1 LSESAKQLEQDK
13 TVYRVDGFSCANCA
27 GKFEKNV
34 KKLPGVQEAKVNFG
48 ASKIDVYGNATIEEL
63 EKAGAFENLKVAPE
77 KPRRQAQVVI
87 ENKNVYR
94 VEGFSCANCAGKFE
108 KNVKQLP
115 GVQEAKVNF
124 GASKI
129 DVYGNATIEELEKAG
144 AFENLKV
151 APEKPRRQA
160 QVVIENKNVYRVEGF
175 SCANCAG
182 KFEKNVKQLPGV
194 EEAKVNFGASK
205 IDVYGNA
212 TIEELEKAGAFE
224 NLKIAPEKS
233 VRQASQEVKKEEKVP
248 FYKKYSTLLY
258 ASLLIV
264 FGYLSS
270 FVNGDEN
277 IVTTILF
284 VASMLIG
291 GLSLFKVGLQNLVR
305 FEFDM
310 KTLMTVAVIGGAII
324 GEWAEVSIVVILFA
338 ISEALERF
346 SMDKARQS
354 IRSLMD
360 IAPKEALVRRNGQEM
375 MIHVDDITVG
385 DIMIVKPGQKIAM
398 DGVVVSGYS
407 AVNQAA
413 ITGESVPVEKTVDDE
428 VFAGTLNEEG
438 LLEVKITKLVEDTTI
453 SKIIHLVEEA
463 QGERAPSQAFV
474 EKFAKYYTPIIMII
488 AALVAVIPPIFFGG
502 SWETWIYQGLAVL
515 VVGCPCALVISTPIS
530 IVSAIG
536 NAAKKGVL
544 IKGGVYLEEM
554 GSLKAIAFDKTGTL
568 TKGVPVVT
576 DFNVLNKHVNEKELL
591 SIITAL
597 EYRSQHP
604 LASAIMK
611 KAEEENITYSD
622 VLVEDFSSIT
632 GKGIKGIVNGNTY
645 YIGSPKLFK
654 ELATT
659 NFDKNLEKNVT
670 TLQNQGKTAMVV
682 GTEKEMLAVIAVA
695 DEVRESS
702 KEVIQKLHQL
712 GIKKTIMLTGDNKGT
727 ANAIGGHVGVSDI
740 QAELMPQD
748 KLDYIKQLR
757 SQYGN
762 VAMVG
767 DGVNDAPALAASTVG
782 IAMGGAGTD
791 TALETADVALMGD
804 DLRKLPFTVKLSRKA
819 LNIIKAN
826 ITFAIA
832 IKLIAL
838 LLVIPGWLTLW
849 IAILSDMGATLLVAL
864 NGMRLMKVKE

>member
-1 LSESAKQLEQDK
+1 MYDQQAKLSEQEMK
-13 TVYRVDGFSCANCA
+13 TYRVQGFTCANCA

-34 KKLPGVQEAKVNFG
+34 KKLPGVKDAKVNFG
-48 ASKIDVYGNATIEEL
+48 ASKISVSGDATIEDL
-63 EKAGAFENLKVAPE
+63 EKAGAFENLKV
-77 KPRRQAQVVI
+77 
-87 ENKNVYR
+87 
-94 VEGFSCANCAGKFE
+94 
-108 KNVKQLP
+108 
-115 GVQEAKVNF
+115 
-124 GASKI
+124 
-129 DVYGNATIEELEKAG
+129 T
-144 AFENLKV
+144 
-151 APEKPRRQA
+151 
-160 QVVIENKNVYRVEGF
+160 
-175 SCANCAG
+175 
-182 KFEKNVKQLPGV
+182 
-194 EEAKVNFGASK
+194 
-205 IDVYGNA
+205 
-212 TIEELEKAGAFE
+212 
-224 NLKIAPEKS
+224 PEKS
-233 VRQASQEVKKEEKVP
+233 AHNVSQEATDDTKEEKVP

-258 ASLLIV
+258 STSFLV
-264 FGYLSS
+264 FGYLSY
-270 FVNGDEN
+270 FVNGEEN
-277 IVTTILF
+277 LLTTLLF
-284 VASMLIG
+284 LASMVVG
-291 GLSLFKVGLQNLVR
+291 GLSLFKVGLQNLLR

-310 KTLMTVAVIGGAII
+310 RTLMTVAVIGGAII
-324 GEWAEVSIVVILFA
+324 GEWGEVALVVILFA
-338 ISEALERF
+338 ISEELERF
-346 SMDKARQS
+346 SMDRARNS
-354 IRSLMD
+354 IRSLMG
-360 IAPKEALVRRNGQEM
+360 IAPKEALVRRNGQEI
-375 MIHVDDITVG
+375 MIHVDDIAVG
-385 DIMIVKPGQKIAM
+385 DIMIVKPGEKIAM
-398 DGVVVSGYS
+398 DGVVVNGYS

-413 ITGESVPVEKTVDDE
+413 ITGESVPVGKTVDDE

-463 QGERAPSQAFV
+463 QGERAPAQAFV
-474 EKFAKYYTPIIMII
+474 DKFAKYYTPIIMII
-488 AALVAVIPPIFFGG
+488 AALVVVAPPLLFGG

-554 GSLKAIAFDKTGTL
+554 GALKAIAFDKTGTL

-576 DFNVLNKHVNEKELL
+576 DFTVLNNQMNEKELL
-591 SIITAL
+591 AIITAL

-611 KAEEENITYSD
+611 KAEEENISYSD
-622 VLVEDFSSIT
+622 MLVEDFSSIT
-632 GKGIKGIVNGNTY
+632 GKGIKGIVNGMTY

-654 ELATT
+654 ELLTT
-659 NFDKNLEKNVT
+659 DFDKDLEQNVT
-670 TLQNQGKTAMVV
+670 TLQNQGKTAMII
-682 GTEKEMLAVIAVA
+682 GTEKEILGIIAVA

-702 KEVIQKLHQL
+702 KEIIQKLHQL

-727 ANAIGGHVGVSDI
+727 ANAIGSDVGVSDI
-740 QAELMPQD
+740 RANLMPQD

-757 SQYGN
+757 SEYGN

-832 IKLIAL
+832 IKFIAL

-864 NGMRLMKVKE
+864 NGLRLMRVDEDE